1 MAKDATFDIVS
12 KVELQ
17 EVTNAVN
24 QTNKELSQRFDLKG
38 TNCNIEWNNED
49 KINITAPDDMKLRN
63 VFDILQEKMIK
74 RGISVKSLEQGKV
87 EHALGGAVKQEITI
101 RQGIDKDYA
110 KKINTLIKNTK
121 LKVNSQIQE
130 DQLRVTGKNID
141 DLQSIISMLK
151 ASDLDI
157 DLQYLNFRS

>member
-74 RGISVKSLEQGKV
+74 RSISVKSLEQGKI
-87 EHALGGAVKQEITI
+87 EHALGGAVKQEVTI
-101 RQGIDKDYA
+101 RQGIDKEYA

-141 DLQSIISMLK
+141 DLQNIISMLK
-151 ASDLDI
+151 SADLDI